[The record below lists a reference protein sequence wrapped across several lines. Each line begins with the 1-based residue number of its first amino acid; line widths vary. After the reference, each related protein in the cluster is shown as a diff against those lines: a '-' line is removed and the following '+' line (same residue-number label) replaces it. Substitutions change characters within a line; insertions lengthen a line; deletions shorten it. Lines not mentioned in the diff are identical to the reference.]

1 MSFCLSGI
9 FFKFQLT
16 DGEDLLAL
24 SAYDSAP
31 ALIYDAF
38 IEVMTLYSPF
48 GLCFLAWDHL
58 YIIHCSPCFLLWVL
72 YCFSLEHFKCDV
84 DGAST

>member
-1 MSFCLSGI
+1 MSFCVSGI

-31 ALIYDAF
+31 VLIYDAF
-38 IEVMTLYSPF
+38 IEVLTLYSPF
-48 GLCFLAWDHL
+48 GLYFWHG
-58 YIIHCSPCFLLWVL
+58 IICI
-72 YCFSLEHFKCDV
+72 
-84 DGAST
+84 